1 MEHPEFAGDF
11 FRGYSWRGKK
21 KKGKSGYFKAEKRDS
36 IRIGVSDVCSGGA
49 AENQPLQHFP
59 LLHPTLQSS

>member
-1 MEHPEFAGDF
+1 MSLQETSSGATLGGE
-11 FRGYSWRGKK
+11 KK